1 MSPSPS
7 PSPSSSLF
15 SSEVPPRLPSSSE
28 ERPHNPFKEKQRDNF
43 PCLDSVFQMKNHS
56 IEIESTCSQG
66 SSFLNISIGARAAL
80 TEHMRHVAKY
90 GIDGEDGEDGER
102 EEAIELHLVEHKN
115 PLDDQWD
122 YLLSDEYSNN
132 IDGSFAQLDCI
143 ETSAVDTSFAGLTDI
158 SNSADYFNSSR
169 VKLLVTPERNK
180 NNSGMVITREDA
192 INSFDDDDDDDDD
205 FSPSNNFAVP
215 PEVLN
220 QEQQEEFP
228 RVFSFNSLNGV
239 DISRISNANSF
250 HDQSKLFPDEDAFS
264 NIMEDIPHSSSLI
277 HDSSFYSSTPLRHP
291 PPSCDTTPRPLSK
304 QGKLP
309 RSTRKGKE
317 NTDLW
322 ASPAAILH
330 GSASPLDQRDSNQK
344 GLEQLPNDFLQAL
357 DEIQKDEQ
365 PSPILQRK
373 QTKQISSSGQ
383 SSTTAPQPSLT
394 GRKLY
399 RTVVPRRVF
408 LDSTS
413 ENFIEK
419 DDSFSIPYHEE
430 TSPAKSLMS
439 SFEAAAVLL

>member
-1 MSPSPS
+1 MSSA
-7 PSPSSSLF
+7 
-15 SSEVPPRLPSSSE
+15 VPPRFPSSE

-80 TEHMRHVAKY
+80 AEHMRHVAKY
-90 GIDGEDGEDGER
+90 GIDGEEDENGDDDCER
-102 EEAIELHLVEHKN
+102 EEAIELHLVERKN

-122 YLLSDEYSNN
+122 YLLSDEHSDNVN
-132 IDGSFAQLDCI
+132 GSFAQIDCI

-180 NNSGMVITREDA
+180 NKSGMVITREDA
-192 INSFDDDDDDDDD
+192 MNPFDDEEEDDDD
-205 FSPSNNFAVP
+205 FSPTNNFAVP
-215 PEVLN
+215 PEVLD

-250 HDQSKLFPDEDAFS
+250 HDQGNFSPEEDTFS

-317 NTDLW
+317 NADSW
-322 ASPAAILH
+322 ASPSAILH
-330 GSASPLDQRDSNQK
+330 GSASPLVQRDSNQR

-357 DEIQKDEQ
+357 DDIQKEEQ
-365 PSPILQRK
+365 PSPILPRK
-373 QTKQISSSGQ
+373 QTKRNLFGGQ
-383 SSTTAPQPSLT
+383 SSTTAPPPSLT

-408 LDSTS
+408 LDSAS
-413 ENFIEK
+413 EDFLEK

-430 TSPAKSLMS
+430 TSPTKSLMS
-439 SFEAAAVLL
+439 SFEEAAVLL